1 MLMVKGTWQQN
12 APLIMISLKRN
23 SKKQLVEATGIRT
36 RKSSIYNPG
45 QSEDFKISRS
55 KFDDFLKCKKCFYLD
70 RVKGFES
77 PQIPQFK
84 LNELTDKLFKKEFD
98 LCREKGIPH
107 RLFKNNNLEHL
118 IPFKHKDIERW
129 RDSLHYG
136 LMAKYKTTNIILTGG
151 VDDVLINKKN
161 GKLVVVDYK
170 SQVKKKEELNTKSYL
185 EDVYHQ
191 GYKTQLEFYS
201 FLFKEMGFEVDQ
213 FGYFIVCNGS
223 DETNEF
229 NGIMKFDEL
238 IIPYEL
244 DDSWIPKKIDE
255 MIKIINS
262 KKIPSSNE
270 SCMNCAYARQ
280 RNDI

>member
-1 MLMVKGTWQQN
+1 M
-12 APLIMISLKRN
+12 
-23 SKKQLVEATGIRT
+23 
-36 RKSSIYNPG
+36 
-45 QSEDFKISRS
+45 
-55 KFDDFLKCKKCFYLD
+55 
-70 RVKGFES
+70 
-77 PQIPQFK
+77 
-84 LNELTDKLFKKEFD
+84 
-98 LCREKGIPH
+98 
-107 RLFKNNNLEHL
+107 
-118 IPFKHKDIERW
+118 
-129 RDSLHYG
+129 
-136 LMAKYKTTNIILTGG
+136 
-151 VDDVLINKKN
+151 
-161 GKLVVVDYK
+161 VVDYK

-244 DDSWIPKKIDE
+244 DGSWIPKKIDE

-280 RNDI
+280 RNEL

>member
-1 MLMVKGTWQQN
+1 
-12 APLIMISLKRN
+12 MISLKRN

-45 QSEDFKISRS
+45 QSENFKISRS

-98 LCREKGIPH
+98 LCREKEIPH